1 MCFVL
6 AIKTES
12 LSLVKWYVL
21 LSLGRFK
28 QTLSFP
34 CACFYRDKVNLSTN
48 GESYP
53 GAELQELGG
62 CSEEKT

>member
-1 MCFVL
+1 MVC
-6 AIKTES
+6 A
-12 LSLVKWYVL
+12 

-62 CSEEKT
+62 CSEGEDLESHQDVPL